1 MEHNLS
7 HLDALQWAIMRIDG
21 KIASVSTDLGSFA
34 RTASRLSSWSAD
46 RITEISCRKIGTS
59 ELFSLAE
66 NASWDDLMPL
76 GTPFQKKVWKTLF
89 SLTHAGPDGG
99 NQQVRL
105 YSYSDFA
112 AMCGNPSGVRAVA
125 HAVGLNPMPVIIPCH
140 LIIPKE
146 TSDRILAIEK
156 EAEATLFG
164 KDGLCIDLSYDF
176 GEFSCPGGKLLKRSL
191 IARHFGSE

>member
-1 MEHNLS
+1 MERNLS
-7 HLDALQWAIMRIDG
+7 HLDALQWVIMRIDG
-21 KIASVSTDLGSFA
+21 RIASVSTDLGSFA
-34 RTASRLSSWSAD
+34 RTASRMSSWTAD
-46 RITEISCRKIGTS
+46 RITEISCRKISTG

-66 NASWDDLMPL
+66 ESTWDDLMPL

-89 SLTHAGPDGG
+89 SLTHSGQEGEKQP
-99 NQQVRL
+99 VRL

-112 AMCGNPSGVRAVA
+112 ALCGNRSGVRAVA
-125 HAVGLNPMPVIIPCH
+125 HAVGLNPIPVIIPCH

-191 IARHFGSE
+191 IARHFDSE